1 MKTLKITTDNK
12 ISIID
17 LDFDHKSL
25 REEVGGYV
33 ELVRTQKLLD
43 ALIEV
48 TVRKD
53 EIKISGH
60 ANYAVSGSDIVCA
73 GVTAL
78 ALTLI
83 KSVKDLTED
92 KIEYEISPGR
102 VDIKHRDL
110 SEKSKTLVDSFFIG
124 ICMIADEFPEYVRIM

>member
-1 MKTLKITTDNK
+1 
-12 ISIID
+12 
-17 LDFDHKSL
+17 
-25 REEVGGYV
+25 
-33 ELVRTQKLLD
+33 
-43 ALIEV
+43 LIEV

-83 KSVKDLTED
+83 KSIKDLTDD
-92 KIEYEISPGR
+92 KIGYKVWESIREVENSGGFLFHWHLYDCRGVSGVCPDH
-102 VDIKHRDL
+102 V
-110 SEKSKTLVDSFFIG
+110 T
-124 ICMIADEFPEYVRIM
+124 

>member
-1 MKTLKITTDNK
+1 MI
-12 ISIID
+12 
-17 LDFDHKSL
+17 
-25 REEVGGYV
+25 GGIFI
-33 ELVRTQKLLD
+33 LIFLGKDRCN
-43 ALIEV
+43 LIEV

-53 EIKISGH
+53 EIKTSGH

-78 ALTLI
+78 AQTLI
-83 KSVKDLTED
+83 KSIKDLTDD

-102 VDIKHRDL
+102 VDIKYGNL

-124 ICMIADEFPEYVRIM
+124 VCTIADEFPEYVRIM

>member
-1 MKTLKITTDNK
+1 MI
-12 ISIID
+12 
-17 LDFDHKSL
+17 
-25 REEVGGYV
+25 GGIFI
-33 ELVRTQKLLD
+33 LILLGKD
-43 ALIEV
+43 RCNLIEV

-78 ALTLI
+78 AQTLI
-83 KSVKDLTED
+83 KSIKDLTDD

-102 VDIKHRDL
+102 VDIKYGNL

-124 ICMIADEFPEYVRIM
+124 ICMIAEEFPEYVRIM